1 MNRPMS
7 VVCLVVL
14 VACAACGRQGAPT
27 ADADN
32 PLPDRYQAN
41 LLAST
46 APVARPGSITATYL
60 GTSTLLI
67 DDGATQL
74 LFDPV
79 LSRPATP
86 SNPKPRIDT
95 ARIDDTI
102 TQLRAD
108 RIKAIFVSQPSNR
121 LGDAT
126 YIARKTGATLYGP
139 AAAMDIARADG
150 LPEHQLATHAP
161 GSTVKV
167 GKFRVQ
173 QFASRAAPT
182 KGTNG
187 GPRGGGASSD
197 FLITKG
203 SKSLLVKSSA
213 NFIPDA
219 LDHVNADVVFLATGH
234 LAEQTPFFQDLYY
247 RQTIGHVRPDL
258 VIPLQWE
265 DATKPVSR
273 ALEPSEGTPAAFDF
287 LSARLEQDKIKFGL
301 LQGFQTTELFDAK
314 SCAVPMTPE
323 VQATSEVR

>member
-1 MNRPMS
+1 MNRH
-7 VVCLVVL
+7 VFVTCLVVL
-14 VACAACGRQGAPT
+14 AACAACGRQGAST
-27 ADADN
+27 ADAQDA
-32 PLPDRYQAN
+32 LPERYRGN
-41 LLAST
+41 MLASA

-79 LSRPATP
+79 LSRPAAPTDAR
-86 SNPKPRIDT
+86 PRTDT

-102 TQLRAD
+102 EQLQAT
-108 RIKAIFVSQPSNR
+108 RIKAVFVSQASNR

-139 AAAMDIARADG
+139 IAAMDRARADG
-150 LPEHQLATHAP
+150 LPEHQLAKQDP
-161 GSTVKV
+161 GTTVQV

-173 QFASRAAPT
+173 QFASKAAPS
-182 KGTNG
+182 KAGTD
-187 GPRGGGASSD
+187 GPRSVGASSD

-219 LDHVNADVVFLATGH
+219 LNRVNADVLFLATGN

-247 RQTIGHVRPDL
+247 RQTVGHVHPDL

-265 DATKPVSR
+265 DPTEPVSR

-287 LSARLEQDKIKFGL
+287 LSARLAEDEIKFGL

-314 SCAVPMTPE
+314 SCAIPMTPE
-323 VQATSEVR
+323 VQATSEVQ